1 MNIQGLNQAM
11 GFFTGTSGVSGNQ
24 PNGIKGGNCA
34 GCGGTPSVT
43 PETGVRQARSRDDN
57 NVDTTPEV
65 DQEKVDRLKQE
76 IENGEYEVNNESIA
90 RKILGSLFGRDDNK
104 SSS

>member
-24 PNGIKGGNCA
+24 PNGIKGNCA
-34 GCGGTPSVT
+34 GCGNTPPVNT
-43 PETGVRQARSRDDN
+43 EADTLNIRQARSRDDN
-57 NVDTTPEV
+57 VDTPEV
-65 DQEKVDRLKQE
+65 DQDKVDRLKQE
-76 IENGEYEVNNESIA
+76 IENGEYEVDNESIA
-90 RKILGSLFGRDDNK
+90 RKILGSLFRRDDDK